1 MKIVGVDGCR
11 GRWLAVAMDLGSG
24 SIAAS
29 IHATPDALLLAF
41 PDAAAVALDMPI
53 GLTCAGPRECD
64 IAARRLLGW
73 PRSSSVFPAPIR
85 PALRAPNRQEAD
97 CITRKQD
104 GRGVGCQAWNIYK
117 HVLAWDTLLCRD
129 QVAGKKVFEVHP
141 EVSFFALN
149 SQQPLRHG
157 KKSPEGKNQ
166 RRRLLD
172 RSFDRKKV
180 VAALANLAGE
190 HFGMDD
196 FHDAFVALWSACR
209 IVRKKACCLPE
220 RPPIDTCG
228 LKMGIWY

>member
-29 IHATPDALLLAF
+29 IHATPDALLLAY

-85 PALRAPNRQEAD
+85 DALRGQ
-97 CITRKQD
+97 K
-104 GRGVGCQAWNIYK
+104 
-117 HVLAWDTLLCRD
+117 
-129 QVAGKKVFEVHP
+129 
-141 EVSFFALN
+141 
-149 SQQPLRHG
+149 PLRHG

-166 RRRLLD
+166 RRRLLE

-190 HFGMDD
+190 RFGMDD